1 MVKLEEIAIV
11 SEDISSP
18 LDEGFKK
25 ATSEIAAA
33 IAVRCRTTVF
43 ASRYGKLHFEV
54 ERLPA
59 NKLLLGGGFSSR
71 LKRINCDAILYVPQT
86 SATPMSM
93 TRAKLIR
100 MQSGGKPVIVLSLQR
115 RSFSDVVR
123 SFISFIRPKLALV
136 LSTES
141 QAIMARAGVPAKRIP
156 LGVDTGTF
164 RPPEPGEKQGLRE
177 KYGLGEGRIALHI
190 GHVSTRRNLKLLK
203 NLPLEGTRL
212 AVVTSTSTAPDPGV
226 REWLRRE
233 SIVVLDEYIEN
244 IEEVYRLA
252 DCYVFPTW
260 NAKGAI
266 EIPLSV
272 LEAMAT
278 NLPVVTTDFGGIPDL
293 FEEGS
298 GLFICGAESEF
309 ADKFESA
316 MALESAGTRDLVSGL
331 TWDSVAD
338 EILKIIEQEIG

>member
-1 MVKLEEIAIV
+1 LDKIAIV

-43 ASRYGKLHFEV
+43 ASRYGKLPFEV

-59 NKLLLGGGFSSR
+59 NKLLLGGGFSNR
-71 LKRINCDAILYVPQT
+71 LKRIDCDAILYIPQT

-141 QAIMARAGVPAKRIP
+141 QAIMARAGVPAKRIR
-156 LGVDTGTF
+156 LGVDARRF
-164 RPPEPGEKQGLRE
+164 RPPEAGEKERLRE
-177 KYGLGEGRIALHI
+177 KYGLGEGKIALHI
-190 GHVSTRRNLKLLK
+190 GHISTRRNLKLLK
-203 NLPLEGTRL
+203 KLPLDDTRL
-212 AVVTSTSTAPDPGV
+212 AVVTSTSTVPDPGV

-233 SIVVLDEYIEN
+233 SVVVMDEYIEN
-244 IEEVYRLA
+244 VEEVYRLA
-252 DCYVFPTW
+252 DCYVFPTL

-278 NLPVVTTDFGGIPDL
+278 NLPVVTTAFGGIPDL
-293 FEEGS
+293 FGEGD

-309 ADKFESA
+309 EEKFQSA
-316 MALESAGTRDLVSGL
+316 MGLKSAGTRDLVSGL

-338 EILKIIEQEIG
+338 EILKIIEQETG